1 MSRKP
6 VLGDHL
12 ATSVLDAAATVLTER
27 GASASMADIAS
38 AAGVGRATL
47 YRYFPTREAL
57 LAALCEAALDELAER
72 IAAARLDTVPV
83 AEALARLTRAF
94 LGTGSRYT
102 AFLRSGGGSVPRD
115 EVDRRLGTPV
125 LNLFRRGAA
134 EGTLRGDVPPEVLL
148 ALYAGLIEAAVPL
161 ASRGGLGVERTT
173 EAATGLFLN
182 GAVV

>member
-6 VLGDHL
+6 ALRDHL
-12 ATSVLDAAATVLTER
+12 ATSMLDAAATVLTER
-27 GASASMADIAS
+27 GDSASMADIAG

-57 LAALCEAALDELAER
+57 LAALSEAALDELAER

-102 AFLRSGGGSVPRD
+102 AFLRGSASRE
-115 EVDRRLGTPV
+115 EVDRRLGAPV
-125 LNLFRRGAA
+125 LDLFRRGAA

-148 ALYAGLIEAAVPL
+148 TLYAGLIDAAVPL
-161 ASRGGLGVERTT
+161 ATHGDLGVERTT
-173 EAATGLFLN
+173 EATTRLFLN